1 MLYRTL
7 DLLACPN
14 CKHSPLNL
22 IVIEEEERSRELA
35 KEPKPLCTFYCSYL
49 KEEIKDGKEYP
60 CDECIKKEVNL
71 GILVCPNC
79 GMWYPISNGI
89 PVMFAS
95 KKEREKAIG
104 RFLQQYGDRIPKD
117 VWDKI
122 KSYKENVLT

>member
-35 KEPKPLCTFYCSYL
+35 KESKPLCTFYCSYL

-60 CDECIKKEVNL
+60 CDGCIKKEVNL
-71 GILVCPNC
+71 GILICPNC

-89 PVMFAS
+89 PVMFVS

-122 KSYKENVLT
+122 KSYKENALT

>member
-14 CKHSPLNL
+14 CKHSPLDL
-22 IVIEEEERSRELA
+22 IVIEEEEIGREISNT
-35 KEPKPLCTFYCSYL
+35 KPLCSYYCGYL
-49 KEEIKDGKEYP
+49 KEEIKEGKEYP
-60 CDECIKKEVNL
+60 CEECIKKEVKL
-71 GILVCPNC
+71 GILICPNC

-95 KKEREKAIG
+95 KKEREKTIG
-104 RFLQQYGDRIPKD
+104 RFLQQYGDKIPKE

-122 KSYKENVLT
+122 KSYKENGLT